1 MEKQLNELENLR
13 RTKQDQE
20 REKDKLDKQLK
31 WLGVKNNRYDDEIA
45 RLQDEK
51 ETLADQV
58 GDLEQLL

>member
-1 MEKQLNELENLR
+1 M
-13 RTKQDQE
+13 
-20 REKDKLDKQLK
+20 
-31 WLGVKNNRYDDEIA
+31 LGVKNNRYDDEIA

>member
-1 MEKQLNELENLR
+1 
-13 RTKQDQE
+13 
-20 REKDKLDKQLK
+20 LDKQLK